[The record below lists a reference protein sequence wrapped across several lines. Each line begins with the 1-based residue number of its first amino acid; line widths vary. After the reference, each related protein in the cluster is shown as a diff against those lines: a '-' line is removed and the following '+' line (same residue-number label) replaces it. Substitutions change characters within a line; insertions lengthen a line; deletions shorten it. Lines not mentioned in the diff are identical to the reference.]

1 MQPLLQALYWSP
13 AQTRIDYKLSTAP
26 TTSSLTHLLPISLT
40 FSLCTPLPGSCV
52 LLQTNGHFVSPMLEQ
67 NPLANTVSPTCS
79 CFSSVLLAMEF
90 APYWHP
96 SYSALPSLQNL
107 LRSVRVRRSKYPL
120 LLLLPAIHTHQMFR
134 TGQQQL
140 CFLYLRVSS
149 FNCFRFY

>member
-1 MQPLLQALYWSP
+1 MFAGNTDLVLPEPVPVTYTHQASLSGTLPQHSNRQLSATASSRALTKLRFPALFLLT
-13 AQTRIDYKLSTAP
+13 QTVNSV

-90 APYWHP
+90 APY
-96 SYSALPSLQNL
+96 
-107 LRSVRVRRSKYPL
+107 
-120 LLLLPAIHTHQMFR
+120 
-134 TGQQQL
+134 
-140 CFLYLRVSS
+140 
-149 FNCFRFY
+149 